1 MTMKQLLNISYTLL
15 LAAFMTACGNSGTKP
30 AGDSD
35 AVTTQPADQEPAK
48 DPAIA
53 GKLPDPVCGMPYDTM
68 YKEWSVYQND
78 TVHFC
83 SPTCKRVF
91 DKNPEKYAGKLG
103 L

>member
-1 MTMKQLLNISYTLL
+1 MRQILTISFTLM
-15 LAAFMTACGNSGTKP
+15 LAVFMAACSNSGTKQ
-30 AGDSD
+30 ATGND
-35 AVTTQPADQEPAK
+35 AITTQPAEQAPAQ
-48 DPAIA
+48 DAALA

>member
-1 MTMKQLLNISYTLL
+1 MTMKHLLNISYTLL
-15 LAAFMTACGNSGTKP
+15 LAALMTACGNSGTKP

-35 AVTTQPADQEPAK
+35 AVTTQPAEQEPAK

>member
-1 MTMKQLLNISYTLL
+1 MTTKIILNISYTLI
-15 LAAFMTACGNSGTKP
+15 LAAFITACGNSGTKGTV
-30 AGDSD
+30 ATDSD
-35 AVTTQPADQEPAK
+35 TTQPAETTPAQG
-48 DPAIA
+48 PAVA

-78 TVHFC
+78 TLHFC

>member
-1 MTMKQLLNISYTLL
+1 MKASNIIYTLL
-15 LAAFMTACGNSGTKP
+15 VAGLLAACNNAAKKETPAQDSVTMTSVPSGQAP
-30 AGDSD
+30 AEN
-35 AVTTQPADQEPAK
+35 AAL
-48 DPAIA
+48 A

-68 YKEWSVYQND
+68 YHEFSVYQND

-91 DKNPEKYAGKLG
+91 DKNPEKYAKSLG

>member
-1 MTMKQLLNISYTLL
+1 MTMRQLQHISCTLL
-15 LAAFMTACGNSGTKP
+15 LAALMTACGNSGTKP
-30 AGDSD
+30 AHDSGASTPQPAEHAPAQD
-35 AVTTQPADQEPAK
+35 AV
-48 DPAIA
+48 IA

-78 TVHFC
+78 TIHFC

>member
-1 MTMKQLLNISYTLL
+1 MKQLLNISYILL
-15 LAAFMTACGNSGTKP
+15 LTALMTACGNSGTQS
-30 AGDSD
+30 GSDSA
-35 AVTTQPADQEPAK
+35 AVTTQPAEQEPAK

>member
-1 MTMKQLLNISYTLL
+1 MTMKQLLNVSCIFL
-15 LAAFMTACGNSGTKP
+15 LAAMITACGNSGTQP
-30 AGDSD
+30 TAGTDS
-35 AVTTQPADQEPAK
+35 VNTQPAEHTPAK
-48 DPAIA
+48 EAAIA

-68 YKEWSVYQND
+68 YKEWSVYQTD
-78 TVHFC
+78 TIHFC

>member
-1 MTMKQLLNISYTLL
+1 MTMKQILTISYTLT
-15 LAAFMTACGNSGTKP
+15 LAVFMAACGNTGTKQA
-30 AGDSD
+30 AGTDSV
-35 AVTTQPADQEPAK
+35 ATQPAEQTPAQGT
-48 DPAIA
+48 AVA